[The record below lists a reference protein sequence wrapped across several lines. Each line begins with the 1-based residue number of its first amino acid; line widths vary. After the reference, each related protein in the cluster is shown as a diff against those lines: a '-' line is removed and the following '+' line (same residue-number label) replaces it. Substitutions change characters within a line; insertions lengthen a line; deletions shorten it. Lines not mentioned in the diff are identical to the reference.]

1 MAVTKKSILHIE
13 DDPDI
18 HTYVDALLNDVAYV
32 TSVFT
37 AREAKQLLIGSAFDL
52 FILDLVLKDASGATL
67 ARDLKEAFPG
77 TPVIILSSH
86 DVTGAIEESDAS
98 FIKGK
103 MDDASFIDAAKKL
116 LR

>member
-1 MAVTKKSILHIE
+1 MTVTKKSILHVE

-37 AREAKQLLIGSAFDL
+37 AREAKQLLIGSVFDL
-52 FILDLVLKDASGATL
+52 FLLDLVLKDASGATL
-67 ARDLKEAFPG
+67 ARDLKEAFPE
-77 TPVIILSSH
+77 TPIIILSSH
-86 DVTGAIEESDAS
+86 NLTGAIEEADAS

-103 MDDASFIDAAKKL
+103 VDEASFEATVKKL
-116 LR
+116 LS